1 MQNEEGLE
9 KLEILA
15 KEKDIELYRISA
27 VTGQGLDELF
37 ERVAN
42 VLKEL
47 PKEELFEE
55 TEERMVYTLDEEKD
69 SYTIRKENEV
79 YVVEGPAIERL
90 LRKINMEDN
99 ESLYYFQ
106 KNIKAMGVENKLKQ
120 MGIKEGDTIR
130 FVIWEFEYYE

>member
-1 MQNEEGLE
+1 M
-9 KLEILA
+9 
-15 KEKDIELYRISA
+15 
-27 VTGQGLDELF
+27 F

-106 KNIKAMGVENKLKQ
+106 KNIKTMWVENKLKQ
-120 MGIKEGDTIR
+120 MGIREGDTIR